1 MPALPFPAAVLP
13 HRHPFLFLDRC
24 LECSP
29 EQVVAERMFAPDEP
43 FFKGHFP
50 GMPVVPGVILI
61 EALAQ
66 TLGYAALLED
76 AGQTV
81 MLTGVDRCR
90 IRRPVTP
97 GEVVRFTIK
106 VVKKR
111 LSLVVAD
118 GMAHV
123 GDELALSARITGY
136 VGPPPEGAQP
146 GR

>member
-1 MPALPFPAAVLP
+1 MSALPFPAAVLP
-13 HRHPFLFLDRC
+13 HRSPFLFLDRC

-29 EQVVAERMFAPDEP
+29 QRVVAERMFAPDEP
-43 FFKGHFP
+43 FFVGHFP
-50 GMPVVPGVILI
+50 GMPIVPGVILI

-66 TLGYAALLED
+66 TLGYAALLEKS
-76 AGQTV
+76 GLTV

-90 IRRPVTP
+90 IRRPVKP
-97 GEVVRFTIK
+97 GELVRFTIE

-118 GMAHV
+118 GTAYV

-136 VGPPPEGAQP
+136 VGPAPQSAQP
-146 GR
+146 DR